1 MLVTFKL
8 KSGLDRFLS
17 KPVVQCEIVS
27 EKKVIDVLRQI
38 NFPVDMAG
46 IVLVDGRRCTKDS
59 LLRGG
64 ELVKVF
70 PPVFN

>member
-1 MLVTFKL
+1 MTVTFKL

-17 KPVVQCEIVS
+17 KSVVQCEIAS
-27 EKKVIDVLRQI
+27 EKKIIDVLRQI

-46 IVLVDGRRCTKDS
+46 IVVVDGRKCTKDS
-59 LLRGG
+59 ILRGG

-70 PPVFN
+70 PSAFN